1 MDATEYFENMI
12 ISAQGRHPS
21 RRASVNVRQ
30 VDDLIEAQRQLKL
43 MKRIAKIVDR
53 ADKALRREPQAFLEH
68 GKLVLVFDA
77 KFTVTDRTYSYA
89 AIYIPGKGWY
99 TTGSSC
105 PRTGFPTLDHLLYYY
120 HVISGTIERMEMVAP
135 YHMTIL

>member
-1 MDATEYFENMI
+1 
-12 ISAQGRHPS
+12 
-21 RRASVNVRQ
+21 
-30 VDDLIEAQRQLKL
+30 

-53 ADKALRREPQAFLEH
+53 ADKALRREPEAFAVARDETS
-68 GKLVLVFDA
+68 KLVLVFDA

-120 HVISGTIERMEMVAP
+120 HVISGTIENMEMVSP